1 MIPFGLT
8 HRFPAPP
15 VNKSL
20 PVFSKPVESY
30 QLPDSGASCALNA
43 KAKDMAFI
51 LTRDDEKLDWTAFN
65 RETTEHKH
73 DVTKVAYMPVML
85 ESVNDCD
92 TLNTIVIRALK
103 LCEEFNQ
110 THSIITADEAV
121 YSGLIKLRWVT
132 PGYHQRLIL
141 RLGGLHVSM
150 AFEATIGQHMAGNVV
165 DCLMRG

>member
-1 MIPFGLT
+1 
-8 HRFPAPP
+8 
-15 VNKSL
+15 
-20 PVFSKPVESY
+20 
-30 QLPDSGASCALNA
+30 
-43 KAKDMAFI
+43 
-51 LTRDDEKLDWTAFN
+51 
-65 RETTEHKH
+65 
-73 DVTKVAYMPVML
+73 MPVML

-110 THSIITADEAV
+110 THSIIMADEAV

-150 AFEATIGQHMAGNVV
+150 AFEATIGQHMAGSGLL
-165 DCLMRG
+165 DAWIESGLFGSRTAEQGT